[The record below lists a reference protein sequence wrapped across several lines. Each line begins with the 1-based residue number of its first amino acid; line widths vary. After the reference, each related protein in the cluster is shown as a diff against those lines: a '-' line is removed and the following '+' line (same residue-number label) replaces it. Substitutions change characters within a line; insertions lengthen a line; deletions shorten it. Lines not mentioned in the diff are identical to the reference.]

1 MRTVETESGERY
13 LLLKESSD
21 ASLVRDPETGE
32 ERYVDADRLRE
43 VGGESPLVVAAT
55 GVPEPVRQL
64 LTAVHTERSLGLVM
78 ELADRGPVPVV
89 DLLGAY
95 ELCESDFH
103 GLLSELRAAG
113 LVAES
118 RVAGERGYDAT
129 ELAQEAVEGVR
140 TAEESAAGIDDDA
153 AADSR

>member
-21 ASLVRDPETGE
+21 SSLVRDPETGE
-32 ERYVDADRLRE
+32 ERYVDADRLRD
-43 VGGESPLVVAAT
+43 VGGDSPLIVAAG
-55 GVPEPVRQL
+55 GVQNSVRQL
-64 LTAVHTERSLGLVM
+64 LTAVHTEQSLGLVM

-113 LVAES
+113 MVAES
-118 RVAGERGYDAT
+118 RVAGERCYDAT
-129 ELAQEAVEGVR
+129 AVAREAVELIR
-140 TAEESAAGIDDDA
+140 TDGTGAIGDDDA
-153 AADSR
+153 TAETS

>member
-1 MRTVETESGERY
+1 MRTVETESGEHY

-32 ERYVDADRLRE
+32 ERYVDADRLRD
-43 VGGESPLVVAAT
+43 VGGASPLSVAAS
-55 GVPEPVRQL
+55 GVPEPVRRL
-64 LTAVHTERSLGLVM
+64 LTAVHDERSLGLVM
-78 ELADRGPVPVV
+78 ELADRGPLPVV

-113 LVAES
+113 LVTEA
-118 RVAGERGYDAT
+118 RVAGERAYDAT
-129 ELAQEAVEGVR
+129 ELAREAVEQVR
-140 TAEESAAGIDDDA
+140 ASEA
-153 AADSR
+153 